1 MPLVGCNYTPGS
13 YIHQF
18 SSAFFFFSLRSQEAA
33 VGIGAALL
41 INAVTPTPV
50 APEWVFL
57 NSAAFSI
64 CNTLSPYYVYI
75 L

>member
-1 MPLVGCNYTPGS
+1 M
-13 YIHQF
+13 
-18 SSAFFFFSLRSQEAA
+18 
-33 VGIGAALL
+33 GISTALL
-41 INAVTPTPV
+41 INAVTPMPV

-64 CNTLSPYYVYI
+64 CNNTLSPYYVYI